1 MAKYV
6 KLKSDLSRFDSAIYS
21 TRPRQLRSINES
33 EYKAYGW
40 YFVEEHYE
48 YRTDKDLYRYVMQR
62 WEIQEDGKVHVFYVP
77 EMVSLEARR
86 SIMSQRV
93 TELRDRKLQSG
104 LVFRGKEFDTQPQT
118 YVRLTGAV
126 LKAVRDPQFGTGW
139 ITSDN
144 SQVLLTN
151 EDVLSLGDAYA
162 DFESQF
168 IMFARGLKDQIEES
182 MTPEQFDI
190 TTGWPSNEYD
200 ATGTLNVVKEG
211 NAE

>member
-48 YRTDKDLYRYVMQR
+48 YRTDKDLYRYVQQS
-62 WEIQEDGKVHVFYVP
+62 WEIQEDGKVHVFYIP

-93 TELRDRKLQSG
+93 TELRDRKLQNG
-104 LVFRGKEFDTQPQT
+104 LIFRGKEFDTQPQT

-139 ITSDN
+139 ITRDN
-144 SQVLLTN
+144 SQVLLAN

-211 NAE
+211 NAN